1 MSSKVINQELKEAI
15 QRRGMT
21 QVKLSKGTF
30 RAKTTI
36 NGYFRG
42 DPAPVEAMED
52 MATYLDDS
60 LFSQDMSH
68 KVFSV
73 IPPMRSDVYQQSP
86 HTLDIIHKLE
96 TEERKS
102 RKNRAML
109 LLTKNSEALTE
120 QDKEEIL
127 DYALN
132 FLDEVFIETRCIVS
146 ILEEVNLSLMSAVQQ
161 RVPHWK
167 RQKYMGGE

>member
-21 QVKLSKGTF
+21 QVTLSRGTF

-68 KVFSV
+68 KVFNV

-96 TEERKS
+96 TEERKA
-102 RKNRAML
+102 RKNRAMFI
-109 LLTKNSEALTE
+109 LTKNSEAITE
-120 QDKEEIL
+120 SEKEEIL

-146 ILEEVNLSLMSAVQQ
+146 ILDKVNLSLMTAVQQ

-167 RQKYMGGE
+167 RQKYMEGE